1 MLKHLILLCLIAITF
16 SCVDKEVSEVP
27 PADVLDKNQ
36 MAEVMADLSLAEA
49 VISIKT
55 IQNPAF
61 NTDSLVKFN
70 VFKQHSISQKQFESS
85 MAFYSAHPKEFKEV
99 YDLVLKKIEGM
110 KK

>member
-1 MLKHLILLCLIAITF
+1 MFKNLLLVGLVAMVF
-16 SCVDKEVSEVP
+16 SCTNKEIEEAP
-27 PADVLDKNQ
+27 PADLLDKNR
-36 MAEVMADLSLAEA
+36 MADVMADLSLAEA

-70 VFKQHSISQKQFESS
+70 VFKQNSITRKQYESNIQY
-85 MAFYSAHPKEFKEV
+85 YSAHPKEFKEV
-99 YDLVLKKIEGM
+99 YDLVLKKIEGI

>member
-1 MLKHLILLCLIAITF
+1 MLKQFLLLCISVIVF
-16 SCVDKEVSEVP
+16 SCADKDVKEAV
-27 PADVLDKNQ
+27 PADVLDKNT

-70 VFKQHSISQKQFESS
+70 IFKQHSITQKQFDSS
-85 MAFYSAHPKEFKEV
+85 MTYYSAHPNEFKEV
-99 YDLVLKKIEGM
+99 YDLVLKKIEGI